1 MRTQNKKTISRNLL
15 TLIFLV
21 SVSVSISAWSQ
32 VNIFELMERT
42 DLKIDEVEK
51 IADSHFK
58 QVGTAKGSGYKQYS
72 RWLYERKFHSDE
84 NGYFIASKK
93 ENATYQ
99 KFLGLQKKNKAG
111 SSTWTEL
118 GPQSWTYTSGW
129 NPGVGRITS
138 VAVHPSDTTKIYV
151 TSPGGG
157 IWKSTNSGSSWTPL
171 IDNVNSSWMTYNE
184 HILIG
189 KIYRE
194 ELLSKIRLT

>member
-15 TLIFLV
+15 TLIFL
-21 SVSVSISAWSQ
+21 VSVSISAWSQ

-84 NGYFIASKK
+84 NGYFIASEK

-138 VAVHPSDTTKIYV
+138 VAK
-151 TSPGGG
+151 
-157 IWKSTNSGSSWTPL
+157 
-171 IDNVNSSWMTYNE
+171 
-184 HILIG
+184 
-189 KIYRE
+189 
-194 ELLSKIRLT
+194 